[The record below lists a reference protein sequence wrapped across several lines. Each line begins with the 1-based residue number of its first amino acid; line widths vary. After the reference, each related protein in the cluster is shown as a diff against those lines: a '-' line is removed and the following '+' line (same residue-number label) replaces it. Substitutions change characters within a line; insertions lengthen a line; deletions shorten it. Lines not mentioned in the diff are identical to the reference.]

1 MKKGS
6 QKTALLIWFMH
17 ITG

>member
-1 MKKGS
+1 MKKGG